1 MYDGIKKKKT
11 MTKFL
16 IVTGPEHSG
25 KTTTMGMIYKKL
37 LLSAKDPYLADVN
50 ENRIPVN
57 DSLMDNGIPKD
68 FIAHLNIKG
77 KKVAMIS
84 AGDIAQYVKE
94 YVEDY
99 LDKQFDYIICCIRT
113 VNRKGSARRVLYS
126 DFASYPKEE
135 FWTVYSDDKEQMF
148 NVKKNIVNQIV
159 SKIV

>member
-1 MYDGIKKKKT
+1 
-11 MTKFL
+11 
-16 IVTGPEHSG
+16 
-25 KTTTMGMIYKKL
+25 
-37 LLSAKDPYLADVN
+37 
-50 ENRIPVN
+50 
-57 DSLMDNGIPKD
+57 MDNGIPKD